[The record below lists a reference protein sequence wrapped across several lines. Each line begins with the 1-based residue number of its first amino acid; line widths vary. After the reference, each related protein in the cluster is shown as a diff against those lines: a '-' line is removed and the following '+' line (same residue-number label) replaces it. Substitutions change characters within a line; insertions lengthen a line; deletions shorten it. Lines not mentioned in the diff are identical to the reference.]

1 MMMATHRQ
9 VLDDV
14 LGLMTELAGDWEY
27 AGDLHQDT
35 RLLGDLSLE
44 SLDLVVL
51 GTAIQERYGRLPFS
65 EFLAEIGHRPLEE
78 RDITVGELVAFVCR
92 HSTKVAAGGMA

>member
-1 MMMATHRQ
+1 MIMTSRQQ
-9 VLDDV
+9 VLDNV

-27 AGDLHQDT
+27 AGDLGLGT

-51 GTAIQERYGRLPFS
+51 GTAVQERYGRLPFS
-65 EFLAEIGHRPLEE
+65 EFLAQIGQRPAKE
-78 RDITVGELVAFVCR
+78 RDVTVGELVDFVCENGAGIAPGG
-92 HSTKVAAGGMA
+92 HS

>member
-9 VLDDV
+9 VLEDL
-14 LGLMTELAGDWEY
+14 LGLLTELPGDWEY
-27 AGDLHQDT
+27 TGDLDTDT
-35 RLLGDLSLE
+35 RLLGDLALE

-51 GTAIQERYGRLPFS
+51 GTTIQERYGRLPFS
-65 EFLAEIGHRPLEE
+65 DFLAEIGRRPLEE

-92 HSTKVAAGGMA
+92 HSTKAAVGGVA